1 MGVVLT
7 ASAVW
12 CALSVLFAGAHCRW
26 VHYAPAWAPRPPRAS
41 RPGSFVTDGGD
52 TAPEGAD
59 VAEFFRSYGGRV
71 IARSSRGVLSSA
83 ARP

>member
-26 VHYAPAWAPRPPRAS
+26 VRYAPAWVPPLRRAS
-41 RPGSFVTDGGD
+41 SPGTVVTGRRDD
-52 TAPEGAD
+52 APEGAD
-59 VAEFFRSYGGRV
+59 VSEFFRSWDGGSVAWPSRG
-71 IARSSRGVLSSA
+71 IPLAAARS
-83 ARP
+83 